1 MTKSEREN
9 WIMNIE
15 NVAGYVASKMG
26 DAEVDWILEMHGAKS
41 IEELDASEYE
51 AVFGELHQ
59 READLLADEDDD

>member
-15 NVAGYVASKMG
+15 NVAEYVASKMG
-26 DAEVDWILEMHGAKS
+26 AGEVAWILEMHNAKS
-41 IEELDASEYE
+41 IENLHPSEYE
-51 AVFGELHQ
+51 AVYSELHQ